1 MAPTNLR
8 KIFKAC
14 TAMIFA
20 VHEGDGLAASRAL
33 GALLCIVVIVI
44 AVAHVYYGYIGPWRD
59 GGHTEP
65 FAFALP
71 VTVGL
76 LVVLGLGFWLG
87 WIMAT
92 TKEVSPAAKTAPE
105 EEPAEK

>member
-1 MAPTNLR
+1 
-8 KIFKAC
+8 
-14 TAMIFA
+14 MIFA

-33 GALLCIVVIVI
+33 GALLCIAVVVI
-44 AVAHVYYGYIGPWRD
+44 AVAHVFYGYIDPWRNE
-59 GGHTEP
+59 GHQVA

-71 VTVGL
+71 VTIGL

-92 TKEVSPAAKTAPE
+92 TKEVSPAVTTTPE
-105 EEPAEK
+105 EEPAEKEKK